1 MSGRRWLFG
10 ALDQTGRHPGPAQD
24 MRVVELQPVQIELD
38 RAPRVRGQQL
48 GEVVGQLL
56 LGQGLDLVI
65 EALADAPDGTRVG
78 VDGLG
83 LQTLELEVLEVGLVL
98 SLEMLREVGHDGKSS
113 MGGTDSRARIGCVN
127 LHHTS
132 QIRSN
137 GLLRVAASSNPALK
151 RDDCAAA

>member
-1 MSGRRWLFG
+1 
-10 ALDQTGRHPGPAQD
+10 

-78 VDGLG
+78 VDSLG
-83 LQTLELEVLEVGLVL
+83 LRRPF
-98 SLEMLREVGHDGKSS
+98 SFR
-113 MGGTDSRARIGCVN
+113 C
-127 LHHTS
+127 
-132 QIRSN
+132 
-137 GLLRVAASSNPALK
+137 
-151 RDDCAAA
+151 

>member
-10 ALDQTGRHPGPAQD
+10 ALDQTGRHPRPAQD

-83 LQTLELEVLEVGLVL
+83 LQALELQVLKMQLVVLLERVGVDRVCGQGFHLAVTSWLVIERPL
-98 SLEMLREVGHDGKSS
+98 GEGDEATLWIRIQRAVSS
-113 MGGTDSRARIGCVN
+113 A
-127 LHHTS
+127 
-132 QIRSN
+132 
-137 GLLRVAASSNPALK
+137 
-151 RDDCAAA
+151 

>member
-83 LQTLELEVLEVGLVL
+83 LQALQLQVLKMQLVVPVERVCGQRFHLAVTSWFVIERPLGRGDEATLWIRIQRAV
-98 SLEMLREVGHDGKSS
+98 SS
-113 MGGTDSRARIGCVN
+113 A
-127 LHHTS
+127 
-132 QIRSN
+132 
-137 GLLRVAASSNPALK
+137 
-151 RDDCAAA
+151 